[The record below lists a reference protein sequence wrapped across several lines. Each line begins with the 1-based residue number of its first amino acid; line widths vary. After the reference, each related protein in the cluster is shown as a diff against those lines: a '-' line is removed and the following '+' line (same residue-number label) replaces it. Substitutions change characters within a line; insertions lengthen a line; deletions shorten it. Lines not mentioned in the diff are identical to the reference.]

1 MKQGFWNP
9 FNGISSPEIKMDD
22 ETALEEIEREM
33 KEIEF

>member
-9 FNGISSPEIKMDD
+9 FNDKSAPQKKIEDDSSLD
-22 ETALEEIEREM
+22 EIEKEL